1 MSEQRNNLS
10 IKIEES
16 NVENLELK
24 NIPLETKNCTYK
36 HTHTP
41 QNKETQHYN
50 HK

>member
-24 NIPLETKNCTYK
+24 NIPLETKNSPYGLNSKYT
-36 HTHTP
+36 T
-41 QNKETQHYN
+41 E
-50 HK
+50 